1 MKTAISVPDPLF
13 QKVERARPDLGMS
26 RSQFYATAAQ
36 HYLDSVER
44 EALTS
49 EIDAALQTVR
59 GDSHAQAAE
68 EHERAD
74 LSQQSLRRLELLTED
89 DDW

>member
-13 QKVERARPDLGMS
+13 EKVERARPDLGMG

-44 EALTS
+44 EALTG

-59 GDSHAQAAE
+59 GDSNAKTVEERDRAE
-68 EHERAD
+68 
-74 LSQQSLRRLELLTED
+74 LSRESLRRLEFLTEYD
-89 DDW
+89 NW